1 MMTVFFALTLVAL
14 VLANGSLLVI
24 LLVRLAEEHR
34 EIGDMRRLQEA
45 QRRTGHYPPT
55 R

>member
-1 MMTVFFALTLVAL
+1 MMTLFLALTLAAL
-14 VLANGSLLVI
+14 VLANGSLLVV

-34 EIGDMRRLQEA
+34 DIGDARRLQDM
-45 QRRTGHYPPT
+45 QRIHGRIPPA